1 MDQLTLWIYKQHD
14 LPEGLDANAA
24 LLVLSERLNTANNVI
39 KSLDREKSRLET
51 EKDRLE
57 TEKDRLEEFKAEQ
70 ESARARRR
78 ILFADLL

>member
-57 TEKDRLEEFKAEQ
+57 EFKAEQ